1 VEDVGKRRTKLESDL
16 LDLKRQF
23 MDKVRIVERLS
34 VDVRRLEGL
43 AALSRYQ
50 RSELERLKQHIDEH
64 SDAVRSIR
72 QATDERRAEYAEL
85 QRTTTTRQ
93 RSTTTS

>member
-1 VEDVGKRRTKLESDL
+1 MEDVGKRRTKLESDL

-50 RSELERLKQHIDEH
+50 RS
-64 SDAVRSIR
+64 
-72 QATDERRAEYAEL
+72 
-85 QRTTTTRQ
+85 
-93 RSTTTS
+93 